1 MFGPLRKRGSFSMN
15 DSPGIDLDLIDQI
28 VAHIPEWAWDPVCQ
42 VLVPAIVD
50 EMTSVVIERLTG
62 TYDDFD
68 RAEEILF
75 DHYRPLEQKHALIV
89 DCFKLISPHVTV
101 HLLDSLN
108 LDQLQPNKTDE
119 MSIM

>member
-15 DSPGIDLDLIDQI
+15 DSPVIDLDLIDKI
-28 VAHIPEWAWDPVCQ
+28 VSCIPDWAWDPVCQ

-50 EMTSVVIERLTG
+50 EMTGLVLEKLTG
-62 TYDDFD
+62 SYDNFD

-75 DHYRPLEQKHALIV
+75 DYYKPLERKHALIV

-101 HLLDSLN
+101 DLLDSLN
-108 LDQLQPNKTDE
+108 LDQLQPSKTDE
-119 MSIM
+119 VPIM

>member
-1 MFGPLRKRGSFSMN
+1 MFGPLRKQGSFSMN
-15 DSPGIDLDLIDQI
+15 NSPPIDLDLIDKI
-28 VAHIPEWAWDPVCQ
+28 VLCIPDWTWDPVCQ

-50 EMTSVVIERLTG
+50 EMSGFVLEKLTG
-62 TYDDFD
+62 RYDDFD

-75 DHYRPLEQKHALIV
+75 DHYKPLEQKHALII

-101 HLLDSLN
+101 DLLDSLN

-119 MSIM
+119 VPIM

>member
-1 MFGPLRKRGSFSMN
+1 MFGPLRKQGSFSMN
-15 DSPGIDLDLIDQI
+15 NSPLIDLDLIDKI
-28 VAHIPEWAWDPVCQ
+28 VLCIPDWAWDPVCQ

-50 EMTSVVIERLTG
+50 EMSGFVLEKLTG
-62 TYDDFD
+62 RYDDFD

-75 DHYRPLEQKHALIV
+75 DHYKPLEQKHALII

-101 HLLDSLN
+101 DLLDSLN

-119 MSIM
+119 VPIM